1 MKHALVLITLISLP
15 LTAPAQQAVSTD
27 KDRQSVSVTIY
38 NNNMGVVRETRT
50 LNLPKGVSDLRYED
64 VASAIVPQT
73 VRVKSTDPK
82 ADLSVFEQNYEY
94 DLISSARLMDKYIG
108 KKVKVFRQTGDGKE
122 ELVEATLI
130 SNNSGPVYQIGNEI
144 SLGLPGR
151 VVVSTIPENLYSK
164 PTLIWKL
171 NTGLAGKVPVEVS
184 YQTNGMTWSADYVLV
199 LTQDEKKLDMTSWVT
214 LTNESGTRFDNV
226 TLQLVAGEVKRV
238 TPAPDYLN
246 DEVYMMAKGAVRA
259 ASAPAFEQENLSDYY
274 LYTLDQPTDLGMNQT
289 KQVQLFSATGVS
301 VTKRFIVRDLNLYSG
316 PDAPTKP
323 AMVSYEFENTGKN
336 QLGRPLP
343 QGTLRLFKADSK
355 GRQQLL
361 GEDLIRHTPDK
372 ETVKFS
378 VGSAFDVVASGRQL
392 KVENFRIGSGQ
403 VASYEVSL
411 RNRKTEPVT
420 IRYYAPVGGDWKITD
435 SSHKFTRESSS
446 AAWTD
451 VPVEAGGEVTVTF
464 SVEIK
469 YQ

>member
-1 MKHALVLITLISLP
+1 MKHALALITLISLP
-15 LTAPAQQAVSTD
+15 LTTSAQEAVSTD

-38 NNNMGVVRETRT
+38 NNHMGVVRENRT
-50 LNLPKGVSDLRYED
+50 LNLPKGISNLRYED
-64 VASAIVPQT
+64 VASGIVPQT
-73 VRVKSTDPK
+73 VRVKSTDSK
-82 ADLSVFEQNYEY
+82 APLLVFEQNYEF
-94 DLISSARLMDKYIG
+94 DLISSSRLMDKYIG

-122 ELVEATLI
+122 ELVDATLI
-130 SNNSGPVYQIGNEI
+130 ANNDGPVYQIGNEI

-151 VVVSTIPENLYSK
+151 VVVSTIPDNLYSK

-171 NTGLAGKVPVEVS
+171 NTESAGKVPVEVS
-184 YQTNGMTWSADYVLV
+184 YQTNGMSWSADYVLV

-226 TLQLVAGEVKRV
+226 TLQLVAGEVKRAIRSYNRRNETAYV
-238 TPAPDYLN
+238 MKDGP
-246 DEVYMMAKGAVRA
+246 VV
-259 ASAPAFEQENLSDYY
+259 SAPAFEQENLSDYY

-289 KQVQLFSATGVS
+289 KQVQLFSADGME

-316 PDAPTKP
+316 PDSPTTP
-323 AMVSYEFENTGKN
+323 AMVSYEFENTSKN

-361 GEDLIRHTPDK
+361 GEDVIRHTPDK

-378 VGSAFDVVASGRQL
+378 VGSAFDVVASGRQIS
-392 KVENFRIGSGQ
+392 VENFRIGSGQ

-420 IRYYAPVGGDWKITD
+420 IRYYAPVGGDWKITN

-446 AAWTD
+446 TAWTD
-451 VPVEAGGEVTVTF
+451 VPVAAGEEVTVTF